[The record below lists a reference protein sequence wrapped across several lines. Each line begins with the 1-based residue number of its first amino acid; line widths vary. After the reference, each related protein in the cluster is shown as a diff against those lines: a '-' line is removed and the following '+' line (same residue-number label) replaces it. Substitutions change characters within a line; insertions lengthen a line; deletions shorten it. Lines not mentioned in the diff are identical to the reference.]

1 MANIRDQNTWV
12 HMNEPDKATA
22 KAKDLVR
29 MAVARAAFV
38 EPLHQVSLPIKKS
51 LLVVGGGVAGME
63 SALTAAAQGVAVLL
77 VEKTDTLGGIAR
89 HLNATWQG
97 EPVAAFLADLAEKVL
112 AHPNISVHLN
122 TQVART
128 TGSMGH
134 FTTTLV
140 QGSGPDHPANVQE
153 FIVEHGAAVIATGGM
168 EYRPHE
174 YLYGDHPDVLTH
186 LDMDA
191 AFRENDARIFKGRSF
206 AFIQCVGSRNEE
218 HPYCSRLCCT
228 HSLKSAI
235 ALKKM
240 DPRKRVFVIYRDIRS
255 YGFREDLYREAR
267 ERGVLFIRYDLERM
281 PELSRAHNGK
291 GGLVL
296 RVFDPVLQ
304 MPVTLSPD
312 LVVLASGV
320 VPADNKK
327 LYETFKVPVNSDGFL
342 VEAHAK
348 LRPVDFA
355 SDGLFVAGLA
365 HYPKPLEESIS
376 QARAAVARAM
386 IILSRDVLMVG
397 GIVASVE
404 KEKCAVCLTCVRTC
418 PYGIPFIH
426 EEGYAQIEAS
436 ECHGCGACV
445 AECPGKA
452 ITLNHFTDRQITAKT
467 HALFEETLETEEAAS

>member
-1 MANIRDQNTWV
+1 
-12 HMNEPDKATA
+12 
-22 KAKDLVR
+22 
-29 MAVARAAFV
+29 
-38 EPLHQVSLPIKKS
+38 
-51 LLVVGGGVAGME
+51 
-63 SALTAAAQGVAVLL
+63 
-77 VEKTDTLGGIAR
+77 
-89 HLNATWQG
+89 
-97 EPVAAFLADLAEKVL
+97 
-112 AHPNISVHLN
+112 
-122 TQVART
+122 
-128 TGSMGH
+128 
-134 FTTTLV
+134 
-140 QGSGPDHPANVQE
+140 
-153 FIVEHGAAVIATGGM
+153 
-168 EYRPHE
+168 
-174 YLYGDHPDVLTH
+174 
-186 LDMDA
+186 
-191 AFRENDARIFKGRSF
+191 
-206 AFIQCVGSRNEE
+206 
-218 HPYCSRLCCT
+218 LCCT

-281 PELSRAHNGK
+281 PELNRAHNGK

-296 RVFDPVLQ
+296 TVFDPVLQ

-320 VPADNKK
+320 VLADNKK
-327 LYETFKVPVNSDGFL
+327 LYEIFKIPVNSDGFL

-348 LRPVDFA
+348 LRPVEFA

-365 HYPKPLEESIS
+365 HYPKPLEESIA

-386 IILSRDVLMVG
+386 TILSRNALMVG
-397 GIVASVE
+397 GIVATVE

-467 HALFEETLETEEAAS
+467 HALFEKTLETEEAAS